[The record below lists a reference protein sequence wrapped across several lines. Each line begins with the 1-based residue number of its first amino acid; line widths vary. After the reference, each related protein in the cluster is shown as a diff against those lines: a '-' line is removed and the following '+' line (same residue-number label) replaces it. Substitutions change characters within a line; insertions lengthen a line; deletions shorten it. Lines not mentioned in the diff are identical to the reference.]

1 MRRTLRLAMLYL
13 LEAVSALLALVILVG
28 AAVLWRLA
36 AGPVDADLLRPWATQ
51 ALMEA
56 VEGDEAAIGTL
67 DVRFDPA
74 LAAIVVTAREVS
86 VRDADGLTL
95 VNARRIETALAL
107 DLLLTGRAA
116 PVRIAAEGGAFA
128 IVRTASG
135 AVAAG
140 LGAPD
145 VVEARS
151 LAGVGPSGLLASR
164 MGSDF
169 LSRLTEIDLTGVS
182 LQVRDDVTGMALIV
196 QDARARLRLD
206 GGAVD
211 AAITGALITSAGRA
225 EAALDLRTGA
235 DLDRVFM
242 DLRLTGLVPAAVA
255 PQRGAFAALAG
266 LDAPVRLELVVD
278 ASAGEGL
285 RTAYIN
291 LSSDAGE
298 VRAGGVAFALA
309 GADLRAAF
317 DATAGVIEIETGRI
331 ASDLVSFDL
340 SGAITDLSGFEDALP
355 TFANY
360 QLDVGPGYVDPP
372 GVFPEAVR
380 WDSLSAR
387 GRIDRSQVR
396 ATFEQFD
403 AAIPGATAQFTG
415 YIGADETQSG
425 WFPALALTGPVEG
438 RFTRDDVLRHWPVD
452 FALGARDW
460 IRDAV
465 LGGSL
470 GGVMLDIE
478 LTGEALERRQL
489 DDDQLSLR
497 FDFAD
502 AAVRYVSTMTPLR
515 GLSGSAELRG
525 NSLSLDGRGGRIG
538 DLQADTI
545 FVEIERLNPRGGLA
559 RFGGTGRGGARDLLT
574 LLAEPPISLTD
585 SYGISPDAFAGDG
598 AFEFEIRRPMLRD
611 VPAEDLRF
619 AARGRFTGVSAEL
632 GPDGPGF
639 QDGDVE
645 IRASEAGLTASGA
658 ARIATARADIEW
670 IETFG
675 LEPGEASSLMR
686 LSSVM
691 TGRDLDALGLPVRQ
705 FLDGAVGVEASVTGR
720 GLAFE
725 RIDVELDLERTAV
738 ALPAD
743 LWEKAPGAPAAARFT
758 LDLQPDAVA
767 LDDFVLAADGVDIQA
782 SARLAPDGRLLSADA
797 STIRLEG
804 RFDLSARADRPRGED
819 GPLRLVLTGAFLD
832 SRDLLTLDGPG
843 GGLGGAVI
851 LEAAVDNVRVRGVP
865 FTNVDLS
872 LETGEAHLERFRLDA
887 DMAGGP
893 VGVELAADETGMRR
907 LTASGPDA
915 GQLLTAYGGYDNVTG
930 GPLRLSATAPPRG
943 QPGGFAGEV
952 EAQAFTLERM
962 PLLTRVLAAGSLEGL
977 ASLMGGGQGI
987 VFERLR
993 ADFVW
998 EDGVLELREARA
1010 AGPSLGVTWSGVVN
1024 LEGSRMDMDGTLLPS
1039 YGINSVLGGLPVIGG
1054 LLTSRAGEGV
1064 IGVTFSVNGPFN
1076 STRVTANPLSA
1087 LAPGVLRRIF
1097 EGTSAER
1104 ELDALEAARLARAG
1118 AADTDGEAA
1127 GEGAAP
1133 VPEEGPD
1140 AGAGDGS
1147 GPDTAEPDG
1156 AGPDEVES
1164 DDAEPDEA
1172 ESDDAPEDP
1181 APPPGEPE

>member
-1 MRRTLRLAMLYL
+1 MRRTLRLAVLYL
-13 LEAVSALLALVILVG
+13 LELISALLALVILVG

-36 AGPVDADLLRPWATQ
+36 AGPVDAEMLRPWATQ
-51 ALMEA
+51 SLMEA
-56 VEGDEAAIGTL
+56 VEGDAAAIGTL

-74 LAAIVVTAREVS
+74 LAAIVVTARDVS
-86 VRDADGLTL
+86 VRDRDGLSL
-95 VNARRIETALAL
+95 INARRIETALAL

-116 PVRIAAEGGAFA
+116 PVRIAAEGGAFS

-140 LGAPD
+140 LGGPS

-151 LAGVGPSGLLASR
+151 LAGAGPSGLLASR
-164 MGSDF
+164 LGSDL
-169 LSRLTEIDLTGVS
+169 LSRLTGIDLTGVS

-196 QDARARLRLD
+196 QDAQARLRLD

-255 PQRGAFAALAG
+255 PQRGAFAALGG
-266 LDAPVRLELVVD
+266 LDAPVSLELVLD

-285 RTAYIN
+285 RSAFIN
-291 LSSDAGE
+291 LSAGAGE
-298 VRAGGVAFALA
+298 VRAGGVAFALD

-317 DATAGVIEIETGRI
+317 DANAGAIEIETGRI
-331 ASDLVSFDL
+331 ESDLVSFEL

-355 TFANY
+355 TFADY
-360 QLDVGPGYVDPP
+360 QLDIGPGHVDPP
-372 GVFPEAVR
+372 GVFPEPVR
-380 WDSLSAR
+380 WESLSAR

-396 ATFEQFD
+396 ATFEQLD

-415 YIGADETQSG
+415 HVGADETQSG

-438 RFTRDDVLRHWPVD
+438 RFSRDDILRHWPVD

-460 IRDAV
+460 VRDAV
-465 LGGSL
+465 LGGTLS
-470 GGVMLDIE
+470 GVVLDID
-478 LTGEALERRQL
+478 LSAEALERRSL
-489 DDDQLSLR
+489 EDDQLSLT
-497 FDFAD
+497 FDFANAD
-502 AAVRYVSTMTPLR
+502 VRYVSTMTPLR

-525 NSLSLDGRGGRIG
+525 NSLSLAGRAGRIG
-538 DLQADTI
+538 ALQAETI

-559 RFGGTGRGGARDLLT
+559 RFGGTGRGGAGDLLT
-574 LLAEPPISLTD
+574 LLAEPPILLTEA
-585 SYGISPDAFAGDG
+585 YGISPDAFSAEGV
-598 AFEFEIRRPMLRD
+598 FEFEIRRPMLSD
-611 VPAEDLRF
+611 VPPEDLRF
-619 AARGRFTGVSAEL
+619 TARGRFNGVSAQL

-639 QDGDVE
+639 QDGEVE
-645 IRASEAGLTASGA
+645 IRASEAGLNASGA
-658 ARIATARADIEW
+658 ARIAGARADIEW

-675 LEPGEASSLMR
+675 LEPGEPSSLMR

-705 FLDGAVGVEASVTGR
+705 FLDGAVGVEATVTGR

-725 RIDVELDLERTAV
+725 RIDVALDLERTAV

-743 LWEKAPGAPAAARFT
+743 LWDKAPGAPAAARFT
-758 LDLQPDAVA
+758 LDLQPDGAA
-767 LDDFVLAADGVDIQA
+767 LEDFVFAAQGVDVQA
-782 SARLAPDGRLLSADA
+782 VARLAPDGRLLSADA
-797 STIRLEG
+797 STIRLDG
-804 RFDLSARADRPRGED
+804 RFDLAARADRPRGND

-832 SRDLLTLDGPG
+832 SRDLLSVDGPG
-843 GGLGGAVI
+843 GGLGGPVI
-851 LEAAVDNVRVRGVP
+851 LEAALDDVRVRGVR
-865 FTNVDLS
+865 FADVDLS
-872 LETGEAHLERFRLDA
+872 LETGGDHLERFRLDA
-887 DMAGGP
+887 DMDGGP
-893 VGVELAADETGMRR
+893 VRVELASDDTGMRT

-930 GPLRLSATAPPRG
+930 GALRLTATAPPRG

-977 ASLMGGGQGI
+977 ANLMGGGQGI

-1024 LEGSRMDMDGTLLPS
+1024 LPGSRMDMDGTLLPS

-1054 LLTSRAGEGV
+1054 LLTSRTGEGV

-1104 ELDALEAARLARAG
+1104 ELDALEAARQARTD
-1118 AADTDGEAA
+1118 AAEGDADAA
-1127 GEGAAP
+1127 GEGEAP
-1133 VPEEGPD
+1133 
-1140 AGAGDGS
+1140 GDDS
-1147 GPDTAEPDG
+1147 PG
-1156 AGPDEVES
+1156 AGPGE
-1164 DDAEPDEA
+1164 
-1172 ESDDAPEDP
+1172 P
-1181 APPPGEPE
+1181 APPQGEEP

>member
-1 MRRTLRLAMLYL
+1 MRRTLRLAVLYL
-13 LEAVSALLALVILVG
+13 LEVVSALLALVILIG

-36 AGPVDADLLRPWATQ
+36 AGPVDADMLRPWATQ

-56 VEGDEAAIGTL
+56 VEGEDASIGSL

-74 LAAIVVTAREVS
+74 LAAIVVTARDVS
-86 VRDADGLTL
+86 VRDGDGLNL

-116 PVRIAAEGGAFA
+116 PVRIAAQGGAFS

-135 AVAAG
+135 VVAAG
-140 LGAPD
+140 LGAPS

-151 LAGVGPSGLLASR
+151 LSGVGPAGLLASR
-164 MGSDF
+164 MGSDL
-169 LSRLTEIDLTGVS
+169 LSRLTEIDLEGVS
-182 LQVRDDVTGMALIV
+182 LQVRDDVTGAALIV

-225 EAALDLRTGA
+225 EAALDLRLGA

-255 PQRGAFAALAG
+255 PQRGAFAALG
-266 LDAPVRLELVVD
+266 GIDAPVRLELVLD

-285 RTAYIN
+285 RTAFIN
-291 LSSDAGE
+291 LSAEAGE
-298 VRAGGVAFALA
+298 VRAGGVAFALE

-317 DATAGVIEIETGRI
+317 DARAGAIEIEAGRI
-331 ASDLVSFDL
+331 VSDLASFEL

-355 TFANY
+355 TFADY
-360 QLDVGPGYVDPP
+360 QLDIGPGHFDPP
-372 GVFPEAVR
+372 GVFEEPVR

-387 GRIDRSQVR
+387 GRIDRSRVR
-396 ATFEQFD
+396 ATFDPLD

-415 YIGADETQSG
+415 HVGADETGSG

-438 RFTRDDVLRHWPVD
+438 RFTRDDILRHWPVD

-460 IRDAV
+460 VRDAI
-465 LGGSL
+465 LGGTLS
-470 GGVMLDIE
+470 GVELDID
-478 LTGEALERRQL
+478 LTGEALEREAL

-497 FDFAD
+497 FTFANAD
-502 AAVRYVSTMTPLR
+502 VRYVSTMTALR

-525 NSLSLDGRGGRIG
+525 NSLSLAGRGGRIG
-538 DLQADTI
+538 ALQAETI
-545 FVEIERLNPRGGLA
+545 FVEIEQLNPRGGLA
-559 RFGGTGRGGARDLLT
+559 RFGGTGRGGARDLLA

-585 SYGISPDAFAGDG
+585 AYGISPDAFTGEG
-598 AFEFEIRRPMLRD
+598 AFEFEIRRPMLTE
-611 VPAEDLRF
+611 VPPEDLGF
-619 AARGRFTGVSAEL
+619 TARGRFTGVSAQL
-632 GPDGPGF
+632 GAEGLGF
-639 QDGDVE
+639 QDGEVE
-645 IRASEAGLTASGA
+645 IRASEAGLTAMGA
-658 ARIATARADIEW
+658 ARIAGARADIEW
-670 IETFG
+670 VETFG
-675 LEPGEASSLMR
+675 LEPGELSSLMR

-705 FLDGAVGVEASVTGR
+705 FLDGGVGVEATVTGR

-725 RIDVELDLERTAV
+725 RIDVELDLERAAI

-743 LWEKAPGAPAAARFT
+743 IWEKAPGAPAAARFT
-758 LDLQPDAVA
+758 LDLQPEGAA
-767 LDDFVLAADGVDIQA
+767 LEDFVFAADGVDVQA
-782 SARLAPDGRLLSADA
+782 VARLAPDGRLLSADA

-804 RFDLSARADRPRGED
+804 RFDLSARADRPRGAD
-819 GPLRLVLTGAFLD
+819 GPLRLMLTGAFLD
-832 SRDLLTLDGPG
+832 SRDLLTMEGPG
-843 GGLGGAVI
+843 AGLGGPVI
-851 LEAAVDNVRVRGVP
+851 LEAAVDDVRVRGVQ
-865 FTNVDLS
+865 FTNVDMS
-872 LETGEAHLERFRLDA
+872 LETGEEHLERFSLDA
-887 DMAGGP
+887 DMARGP
-893 VGVELAADETGMRR
+893 VRVELAPDAAGMRT

-930 GPLRLSATAPPRG
+930 GALRLTATAPPRG

-952 EAQAFTLERM
+952 EAQSFTLERM

-977 ASLMGGGQGI
+977 ASLLGGGQGI
-987 VFERLR
+987 EFERLR

-1024 LEGSRMDMDGTLLPS
+1024 LEGSRLDVDGTLLPS
-1039 YGINSVLGGLPVIGG
+1039 YGINSVLGGLPIIGG
-1054 LLTSRAGEGV
+1054 LLTSRTGEGV

-1104 ELDALEAARLARAG
+1104 ELDALEAARQARTG
-1118 AADTDGEAA
+1118 AAQDEAEAPGGEAA
-1127 GEGAAP
+1127 
-1133 VPEEGPD
+1133 
-1140 AGAGDGS
+1140 
-1147 GPDTAEPDG
+1147 
-1156 AGPDEVES
+1156 
-1164 DDAEPDEA
+1164 
-1172 ESDDAPEDP
+1172 APEDVEGDDVADDDAADDDAADDSEPEDEAGEP
-1181 APPPGEPE
+1181 APPQGEEP

>member
-1 MRRTLRLAMLYL
+1 MRRTLRLAVLYL
-13 LEAVSALLALVILVG
+13 LEVVSALLALLILLG

-36 AGPVDADLLRPWATQ
+36 AGPVDADLLRPMATQ
-51 ALMEA
+51 VLMEA
-56 VEGDEAAIGTL
+56 VEGDDAAIGSL

-135 AVAAG
+135 VVAAG
-140 LGAPD
+140 LGSPD

-151 LAGVGPSGLLASR
+151 LSGVGPSGLLASR
-164 MGSDF
+164 MGSDL

-182 LQVRDDVTGMALIV
+182 LQVRDDVTGAALIV
-196 QDARARLRLD
+196 QDARARVRLD

-211 AAITGALITSAGRA
+211 AAITGALVTSAGRA
-225 EAALDLRTGA
+225 QAALDLRTGA
-235 DLDRVFM
+235 DLDRVYM

-255 PQRGAFAALAG
+255 PQRGAFAGLAG
-266 LDAPVRLELVVD
+266 LDAPVDLELVLD

-285 RTAYIN
+285 NTAYIN
-291 LSSDAGE
+291 LAAAAGE
-298 VRAGGVAFALA
+298 VRAGGVAFALE

-317 DATAGVIEIETGRI
+317 DAEAGAIEIETGRI
-331 ASDLVSFDL
+331 ASDLVSFEL
-340 SGAITDLSGFEDALP
+340 RGAITDLSGFEDALP
-355 TFANY
+355 TFADY
-360 QLDVGPGYVDPP
+360 QLEIGPGHVDPP

-380 WDSLSAR
+380 WDNVSAR

-396 ATFEQFD
+396 ATFEQLD
-403 AAIPGATAQFTG
+403 VAIPGVTAQFTG
-415 YIGADETQSG
+415 HVGADETESG
-425 WFPALALTGPVEG
+425 WFPAIALTGPVEG
-438 RFTRDDVLRHWPVD
+438 RFTRDDILRHWPVD

-465 LGGSL
+465 LGGTL
-470 GGVMLDIE
+470 GGVELDIDM
-478 LTGEALERRQL
+478 TGAALERRQL

-515 GLSGSAELRG
+515 GLSGTGELRG
-525 NSLSLDGRGGRIG
+525 NSLSLEGRGGRIG
-538 DLQADTI
+538 DLAADTI
-545 FVEIERLNPRGGLA
+545 FVEIERLNPRGGQA
-559 RFGGTGRGGARDLLT
+559 MFGGTGRGGAPDLLT

-585 SYGISPDAFAGDG
+585 SYGISPDAFAGEG

-619 AARGRFTGVSAEL
+619 TARGRFTGVSAQL
-632 GPDGPGF
+632 GADGLTF
-639 QDGDVE
+639 EDGEVE
-645 IRASEAGLTASGA
+645 IRASEAGLNANGA
-658 ARIATARADIEW
+658 ARIAGARADIEW

-705 FLDGAVGVEASVTGR
+705 FLDGAVGVAASVTGR

-725 RIDVELDLERTAV
+725 QINVELDLERTAV

-743 LWEKAPGAPAAARFT
+743 VWEKAPGSPAAARFT
-758 LDLQPDAVA
+758 LDLQPDAVV
-767 LDDFVLAADGVDIQA
+767 LDDFVLAAEGVDVQA

-797 STIRLEG
+797 ATIRLDG
-804 RFDLSARADRPRGED
+804 RFDLAARADRPRGDD

-851 LEAAVDNVRVRGVP
+851 LEAAVDDVRVRGVQ

-872 LETGEAHLERFRLDA
+872 LETGDEHLERFRLDA

-893 VGVELAADETGMRR
+893 VGVELSSDAAGART

-930 GPLRLSATAPPRG
+930 GALRLSATAPPRG

-1024 LEGSRMDMDGTLLPS
+1024 LEGSRMDIDGTLLPS

-1104 ELDALEAARLARAG
+1104 ELDALEAARLARTG
-1118 AADTDGEAA
+1118 AAQGEGEAP
-1127 GEGAAP
+1127 GGD
-1133 VPEEGPD
+1133 EGPQVP
-1140 AGAGDGS
+1140 GS
-1147 GPDTAEPDG
+1147 DEPG
-1156 AGPDEVES
+1156 ETP
-1164 DDAEPDEA
+1164 
-1172 ESDDAPEDP
+1172 APEDIEGDDAADDDAADDSEPEDEAGEP
-1181 APPPGEPE
+1181 APPQGEEP

>member
-13 LEAVSALLALVILVG
+13 LEAMSALLALVILVG
-28 AAVLWRLA
+28 AAGLWRLA

-56 VEGDEAAIGTL
+56 VEGDDAAIGSL

-74 LAAIVVTAREVS
+74 MAAIVVTAREVS
-86 VRDADGLTL
+86 VRDAEGLAL
-95 VNARRIETALAL
+95 INARRIETALAL

-135 AVAAG
+135 VLAAG
-140 LGAPD
+140 LGSPD

-151 LAGVGPSGLLASR
+151 LSGVGPSGLLASR
-164 MGSDF
+164 MGSDL

-182 LQVRDDVTGMALIV
+182 LQVRDDVTGAALIV

-206 GGAVD
+206 GGTVE
-211 AAITGALITSAGRA
+211 AAITGSLITSAGRA
-225 EAALDLRTGA
+225 QAALDLRTGA
-235 DLDRVFM
+235 DLDQVFM

-255 PQRGAFAALAG
+255 PQRGAFAPLAG
-266 LDAPVRLELVVD
+266 VDAPVDLELVLD

-291 LSSDAGE
+291 LSAAAGE
-298 VRAGGVAFALA
+298 VRAGGVAFALE

-317 DATAGVIEIETGRI
+317 DANAGAIEIETGRI
-331 ASDLVSFDL
+331 ASDLVSFEL

-355 TFANY
+355 TFADY
-360 QLDVGPGYVDPP
+360 QLDIGPGHVDPP

-396 ATFEQFD
+396 ATFDQLD

-415 YIGADETQSG
+415 HVGADQTESG
-425 WFPALALTGPVEG
+425 WFPAIALSGPLEG
-438 RFTRDDVLRHWPVD
+438 RFSQEDLLRYWPVD

-465 LGGSL
+465 LGGTL
-470 GGVMLDIE
+470 GNVQLDIAI
-478 LTGEALERRQL
+478 TGEAMERRQL

-525 NSLSLDGRGGRIG
+525 NSLSLQGRGGRIG

-545 FVEIERLNPRGGLA
+545 FVDIEQLNPRGGLA

-585 SYGISPDAFAGDG
+585 AYGISPDAFAGDG

-619 AARGRFTGVSAEL
+619 TARGRFTGVSADL
-632 GPDGPGF
+632 GADGLAF
-639 QDGDVE
+639 QNGEVE
-645 IRASEAGLTASGA
+645 IRVSEAGLTATGA
-658 ARIATARADIEW
+658 ARIAGARADVEW
-670 IETFG
+670 EETFG
-675 LEPGEASSLMR
+675 LEPGEPSSLMR

-705 FLDGAVGVEASVTGR
+705 FLDGAVGVEATVTGR
-720 GLAFE
+720 RLAFE
-725 RIDVELDLERTAV
+725 QINVELDLERTAV

-743 LWEKAPGAPAAARFT
+743 LWEKPPGAPAAARFT
-758 LDLQPDAVA
+758 LGLAPDVVT
-767 LDDFVLAADGVDIQA
+767 LDDFVLAADGVDVHA

-797 STIRLEG
+797 STIRLDG
-804 RFDLSARADRPRGED
+804 RFDLVARADRPRGAD

-832 SRDLLTLDGPG
+832 SRDLLKLDGPG

-851 LEAAVDNVRVRGVP
+851 LEAAVDDVRVRGVQ

-872 LETGEAHLERFRLDA
+872 LETGEEHLERFSLDA
-887 DMAGGP
+887 DMARGP
-893 VGVELAADETGMRR
+893 VRVDLASDQAGMRT

-915 GQLLTAYGGYDNVTG
+915 GQLLTAYGGYDNVIG
-930 GPLRLSATAPPRG
+930 GALRLTATTPPRG

-977 ASLMGGGQGI
+977 ANLMGGGQGI

-1024 LEGSRMDMDGTLLPS
+1024 LPGSRMDIDGTLLPS
-1039 YGINSVLGGLPVIGG
+1039 YGINSVLGGLPIIGG
-1054 LLTSRAGEGV
+1054 LLTSRTGEGV

-1104 ELDALEAARLARAG
+1104 ELDALEAARQARTG
-1118 AADTDGEAA
+1118 AAEGEADVETEA
-1127 GEGAAP
+1127 PGE
-1133 VPEEGPD
+1133 VPEPQDESD
-1140 AGAGDGS
+1140 ADA
-1147 GPDTAEPDG
+1147 A
-1156 AGPDEVES
+1156 
-1164 DDAEPDEA
+1164 DDAEPDA
-1172 ESDDAPEDP
+1172 DADNP
-1181 APPPGEPE
+1181 APPHGEPE

>member
-13 LEAVSALLALVILVG
+13 LEAMSALLALVILVG
-28 AAVLWRLA
+28 AAGLWRLA

-56 VEGDEAAIGTL
+56 VEGDDAAIGSL

-74 LAAIVVTAREVS
+74 MAAIVVTAREVS
-86 VRDADGLTL
+86 VRDAEGLAL
-95 VNARRIETALAL
+95 INARRIETALAL

-135 AVAAG
+135 VLAAG
-140 LGAPD
+140 LGSPD

-151 LAGVGPSGLLASR
+151 LSGVGPSGLLASR
-164 MGSDF
+164 MGSDL

-182 LQVRDDVTGMALIV
+182 LQVRDDVTGAALIV

-206 GGAVD
+206 GGTVE
-211 AAITGALITSAGRA
+211 AAITGSLITSAGRA
-225 EAALDLRTGA
+225 QAALDLRTGA
-235 DLDRVFM
+235 DLDQVFM

-255 PQRGAFAALAG
+255 PQRGAFAPLAG
-266 LDAPVRLELVVD
+266 VDAPVDLELVLD

-291 LSSDAGE
+291 LSAAAGE
-298 VRAGGVAFALA
+298 VRAGGVAFALE

-317 DATAGVIEIETGRI
+317 DANAGAIEIETGRI
-331 ASDLVSFDL
+331 ASDLVSFEL

-355 TFANY
+355 TFADY
-360 QLDVGPGYVDPP
+360 QLDIGPGHVDPP

-396 ATFEQFD
+396 ATFDQLD

-415 YIGADETQSG
+415 HVGADQTESG
-425 WFPALALTGPVEG
+425 WFPAIALSGPLEG
-438 RFTRDDVLRHWPVD
+438 RFSQEDLLRYWPVD

-465 LGGSL
+465 LGGTL
-470 GGVMLDIE
+470 GNVQLDIAI
-478 LTGEALERRQL
+478 TGEAMERRQL

-525 NSLSLDGRGGRIG
+525 NSLSLQGRGGRIG

-545 FVEIERLNPRGGLA
+545 FVDIEQLNPRGGLA

-585 SYGISPDAFAGDG
+585 AYGISPDAFAGDG

-619 AARGRFTGVSAEL
+619 TARGRFTGVSADL
-632 GPDGPGF
+632 GADGLAF
-639 QDGDVE
+639 QNGEVE
-645 IRASEAGLTASGA
+645 IRVSEAGLTATGA
-658 ARIATARADIEW
+658 ARIAGARADVEW
-670 IETFG
+670 EETFG
-675 LEPGEASSLMR
+675 LEPGEPSSLMR

-705 FLDGAVGVEASVTGR
+705 FLDGAVGVEATVTGR

-725 RIDVELDLERTAV
+725 QINVELDLERTAV

-743 LWEKAPGAPAAARFT
+743 LWEKPPGAPAAARFT
-758 LDLQPDAVA
+758 LGLAPDVVT
-767 LDDFVLAADGVDIQA
+767 LDDFVLAADGVDVHA

-797 STIRLEG
+797 STIRLDG
-804 RFDLSARADRPRGED
+804 RFDLVARADRPRGAD

-832 SRDLLTLDGPG
+832 SRDLLKLDGPG

-851 LEAAVDNVRVRGVP
+851 LEAAVDDVRVRGVQ

-872 LETGEAHLERFRLDA
+872 LETGEEHLERFSLDA
-887 DMAGGP
+887 DMARGP
-893 VGVELAADETGMRR
+893 VRVDLASDQAGMRT

-915 GQLLTAYGGYDNVTG
+915 GQLLTAYGGYDNVIG
-930 GPLRLSATAPPRG
+930 GALRLTATTPPRG

-977 ASLMGGGQGI
+977 ANLMGGGQGI

-1024 LEGSRMDMDGTLLPS
+1024 LPGSRMDIDGTLLPS
-1039 YGINSVLGGLPVIGG
+1039 YGINSVLGGLPIIGG
-1054 LLTSRAGEGV
+1054 LLTSRTGEGV

-1104 ELDALEAARLARAG
+1104 ELDALEAARQARTG
-1118 AADTDGEAA
+1118 AAEGEADVETEA
-1127 GEGAAP
+1127 PGE
-1133 VPEEGPD
+1133 VPEPQDESD
-1140 AGAGDGS
+1140 ADA
-1147 GPDTAEPDG
+1147 A
-1156 AGPDEVES
+1156 
-1164 DDAEPDEA
+1164 DDAEPDA
-1172 ESDDAPEDP
+1172 DADNP
-1181 APPPGEPE
+1181 APPHGEPE

>member
-1 MRRTLRLAMLYL
+1 MRRTLRLAVLYV
-13 LEAVSALLALVILVG
+13 LEVVSALLALVILIG

-36 AGPVDADLLRPWATQ
+36 SGPVDADMLRPWATQ

-56 VEGDEAAIGTL
+56 VEGEDASIGSL

-86 VRDADGLTL
+86 VRDGEGLNL
-95 VNARRIETALAL
+95 INARRIETALAL

-116 PVRIAAEGGAFA
+116 PVRIAAEGGAFS

-135 AVAAG
+135 VVAAG
-140 LGAPD
+140 LGAPS

-151 LAGVGPSGLLASR
+151 LSGAGPSGLLASR
-164 MGSDF
+164 MGSDL
-169 LSRLTEIDLTGVS
+169 LSRLTGIDLTGVS
-182 LQVRDDVTGMALIV
+182 LQVRDDVTGAALIV

-211 AAITGALITSAGRA
+211 AAITGDLITSAGRA
-225 EAALDLRTGA
+225 QAALDMRLGA

-242 DLRLTGLVPAAVA
+242 ELRLAGLVPAAVA

-266 LDAPVRLELVVD
+266 IDAPVRLELVLD

-285 RTAYIN
+285 RTAFIN
-291 LSSDAGE
+291 LSAAAGE
-298 VRAGGVAFALA
+298 VRAGGVAFALD

-317 DATAGVIEIETGRI
+317 DAHAGAIEIETGRI
-331 ASDLVSFDL
+331 ASDLVAFEL

-355 TFANY
+355 TFADY
-360 QLDVGPGYVDPP
+360 QIEIGPGHVDPP
-372 GVFPEAVR
+372 GVFEEPVR

-387 GRIDRSQVR
+387 GRIDRSRVR
-396 ATFEQFD
+396 ATFEQLD

-415 YIGADETQSG
+415 HVGADETESG
-425 WFPALALTGPVEG
+425 WYPALALTGPVVG
-438 RFTRDDVLRHWPVD
+438 RFARDDVLRHWPVD

-460 IRDAV
+460 IRDAI
-465 LGGSL
+465 LGGTLS
-470 GGVMLDIE
+470 GVELDIN
-478 LTGEALERRQL
+478 LTGEALERRGL

-497 FDFAD
+497 FNFANAD
-502 AAVRYVSTMTPLR
+502 VRYVSTMTPLG
-515 GLSGSAELRG
+515 GLSGTAELRG
-525 NSLSLDGRGGRIG
+525 NSLSLSGRAGRIG
-538 DLQADTI
+538 ALQAETI
-545 FVEIERLNPRGGLA
+545 FVEIEQLNPRGGLA
-559 RFGGTGRGGARDLLT
+559 RFGGTGRGGARDLLA
-574 LLAEPPISLTD
+574 LLAEPPISLTEA
-585 SYGISPDAFAGDG
+585 YGISPDAFTGEG
-598 AFEFEIRRPMLRD
+598 AFEFEIRRPMLTA
-611 VPAEDLRF
+611 VPPEDLGF
-619 AARGRFTGVSAEL
+619 SARGRFTGVSAQL
-632 GPDGPGF
+632 GADAPGF
-639 QDGDVE
+639 EDGEVE
-645 IRASEAGLTASGA
+645 IRASEAGLTAIGA
-658 ARIATARADIEW
+658 ARIGGARADIEW

-675 LEPGEASSLMR
+675 LEPGEPSSLMR

-705 FLDGAVGVEASVTGR
+705 FLDGAVGVEAAVTGR

-725 RIDVELDLERTAV
+725 RVDVELDLERAAI

-743 LWEKAPGAPAAARFT
+743 IWDKAPGAPAAARFS
-758 LDLQPDAVA
+758 LDLQPDGAA
-767 LDDFVLAADGVDIQA
+767 LENFVFAADGVDVQA
-782 SARLAPDGRLLSADA
+782 HARVASDGRLLSADA
-797 STIRLEG
+797 STLRIDG
-804 RFDLSARADRPRGED
+804 RFDLSGRADRPRGDD

-832 SRDLLTLDGPG
+832 SRDLLTMDGPG
-843 GGLGGAVI
+843 GGLGGPVI
-851 LEAAVDNVRVRGVP
+851 LEAAVDDVRVRGVQ
-865 FTNVDLS
+865 FTHVDMS

-887 DMAGGP
+887 DMARGP
-893 VGVELAADETGMRR
+893 VRVELAPDDTGMRR

-915 GQLLTAYGGYDNVTG
+915 GQLLRAYGGYDNVTG
-930 GPLRLSATAPPRG
+930 GALRLTATAPPRG

-977 ASLMGGGQGI
+977 ASLLGGGQGI
-987 VFERLR
+987 EFERLR

-1024 LEGSRMDMDGTLLPS
+1024 LEGSRMDVDGTLLPS

-1054 LLTSRAGEGV
+1054 LLTSRTGEGV

-1104 ELDALEAARLARAG
+1104 ELDALEAARQARTDAAQGEGEPSGEAPAVEDDG
-1118 AADTDGEAA
+1118 AAG
-1127 GEGAAP
+1127 GAA
-1133 VPEEGPD
+1133 
-1140 AGAGDGS
+1140 
-1147 GPDTAEPDG
+1147 
-1156 AGPDEVES
+1156 
-1164 DDAEPDEA
+1164 DDAEPD
-1172 ESDDAPEDP
+1172 SQPDDEPEDEAGEP
-1181 APPPGEPE
+1181 APPRGEEP

>member
-1 MRRTLRLAMLYL
+1 MRRTLRLAVLYL
-13 LEAVSALLALVILVG
+13 LEAISALLALVILIG

-36 AGPVDADLLRPWATQ
+36 AGPVDADMLRPWATQ

-56 VEGDEAAIGTL
+56 VEGEDASIGSL

-86 VRDADGLTL
+86 VRDVDGLYL
-95 VNARRIETALAL
+95 INARRIETALAL

-116 PVRIAAEGGAFA
+116 PVRIAAEGGAFS

-135 AVAAG
+135 VVAAG
-140 LGAPD
+140 LGAPS

-151 LAGVGPSGLLASR
+151 LAGAGPSGLLASR
-164 MGSDF
+164 LGSDL
-169 LSRLTEIDLTGVS
+169 LSRLTGIELEGVS
-182 LQVRDDVTGMALIV
+182 LQVRDDVTGAALIV
-196 QDARARLRLD
+196 QGARGRVRLD

-211 AAITGALITSAGRA
+211 AAMTGALITSAGRA

-242 DLRLTGLVPAAVA
+242 DLRLSGLVPAAVA
-255 PQRGAFAALAG
+255 PQRGMFAALG
-266 LDAPVRLELVVD
+266 GIDAPVRLDLVLD

-285 RTAYIN
+285 RTAFIN
-291 LSSDAGE
+291 LSAGAGE
-298 VRAGGVAFALA
+298 VRAGGVAFAME

-317 DATAGVIEIETGRI
+317 DANAGAIEIEIGRI
-331 ASDLVSFDL
+331 ASDLVSFEL

-355 TFANY
+355 TFADY
-360 QLDVGPGYVDPP
+360 QLEVGPGHVDPP
-372 GVFPEAVR
+372 GVFEEAVR

-387 GRIDRSQVR
+387 GRIDRSRVR
-396 ATFEQFD
+396 ATFEQLD

-415 YIGADETQSG
+415 HVGADETPSG

-438 RFTRDDVLRHWPVD
+438 RFSRDDILRHWPVD

-460 IRDAV
+460 VRDAI
-465 LGGSL
+465 LGGALS
-470 GGVMLDIE
+470 GVVLDID
-478 LTGEALERRQL
+478 LTGEALERQAL
-489 DDDQLSLR
+489 DDDQLSLT
-497 FDFAD
+497 FNFANAD
-502 AAVRYVSTMTPLR
+502 VRYVSTMTALR
-515 GLSGSAELRG
+515 GLYGSAELRG
-525 NSLSLDGRGGRIG
+525 NSLSLTGRRGRIG
-538 DLQADTI
+538 ALQAETI
-545 FVEIERLNPRGGLA
+545 FVEIEQLNPRGGLA
-559 RFGGTGRGGARDLLT
+559 RFGGTGRGGARDLLA
-574 LLAEPPISLTD
+574 LLAEPPISLTEA
-585 SYGISPDAFAGDG
+585 YGVSPDAFAGEG
-598 AFEFEIRRPMLRD
+598 AFEFEIRRPMLSE
-611 VPAEDLRF
+611 VPPEDLGF
-619 AARGRFTGVSAEL
+619 TARGRFTGVTAQL

-639 QDGDVE
+639 QDGEVE

-658 ARIATARADIEW
+658 ARIAGARADIEW
-670 IETFG
+670 VETFG
-675 LEPGEASSLMR
+675 LEPGEPSSQMR

-691 TGRDLDALGLPVRQ
+691 TGRDLDAVGLPVRQ
-705 FLDGAVGVEASVTGR
+705 FLDGGVGVEATVTGR

-725 RIDVELDLERTAV
+725 RIDVELDLERAAI

-743 LWEKAPGAPAAARFT
+743 IWEKAPAAPAAARFT
-758 LDLQPDAVA
+758 LDLQPEGPA
-767 LDDFVLAADGVDIQA
+767 LEDFVFAADGVDVQA
-782 SARLAPDGRLLSADA
+782 VARLAPDGRLLSADA

-804 RFDLSARADRPRGED
+804 RFDLSARADRPRGAD
-819 GPLRLVLTGAFLD
+819 GPLRLMLTGAFLD
-832 SRDLLTLDGPG
+832 SRDLLTMEGPG
-843 GGLGGAVI
+843 GGLGGPVI
-851 LEAAVDNVRVRGVP
+851 LEAAVDDVRVRGVQ
-865 FTNVDLS
+865 FTNVDMS
-872 LETGEAHLERFRLDA
+872 LETGEEHLDRFSLDA
-887 DMAGGP
+887 DMARGP
-893 VGVELAADETGMRR
+893 VRVSLEPDAAGVRR

-930 GPLRLSATAPPRG
+930 GALRLTATAPPRG

-987 VFERLR
+987 EFERLR

-1024 LEGSRMDMDGTLLPS
+1024 LEGSRLDVDGTLLPS

-1054 LLTSRAGEGV
+1054 LLTSRTGEGV

-1104 ELDALEAARLARAG
+1104 ELDALEAARQARTG
-1118 AADTDGEAA
+1118 AAQGEGDQPGEAPA
-1127 GEGAAP
+1127 AEDDDAADGAA
-1133 VPEEGPD
+1133 
-1140 AGAGDGS
+1140 
-1147 GPDTAEPDG
+1147 
-1156 AGPDEVES
+1156 
-1164 DDAEPDEA
+1164 DDAEPDNQP
-1172 ESDDAPEDP
+1172 DDEPEDEAGEP
-1181 APPPGEPE
+1181 APPQGEEP